1 MTHNLIGFPRY
12 VWITYAWYQDQWWT
26 SVVNVEPKRCED
38 REIVQLLRLSLAI
51 EAMPTPD
58 NFRAENDV
66 ALVSME
72 CMMHVHGNKGF
83 KLTNDKL
90 HNPSI

>member
-1 MTHNLIGFPRY
+1 MMTHNLVGFPHY

-26 SVVNVEPKRCED
+26 SAVNIEPTRCED

-51 EAMPTPD
+51 EAMPTRD
-58 NFRAENDV
+58 NIHAENDV

-72 CMMHVHGNKGF
+72 YTMHVCMA
-83 KLTNDKL
+83 T
-90 HNPSI
+90 